1 MSHGRT
7 AIGELSIDRPRAMR
21 IFPTHLRKL
30 AVYGVWFGGITIAFF
45 APMGFHHN
53 IRFGMIP
60 LLSFLYLDGE
70 GMSPG
75 GYLWQ
80 GYQVHF
86 LVVPFVISVVLWLGV
101 LFAVYKWLGSLD
113 RL

>member
-1 MSHGRT
+1 MSSVLT
-7 AIGELSIDRPRAMR
+7 APRK
-21 IFPTHLRKL
+21 FV
-30 AVYGVWFGGITIAFF
+30 VYGVWFGGITFAFF

-60 LLSFLYLDGE
+60 LLGFLYLDGE

-75 GYLWQ
+75 GYSWQ

-86 LVVPFVISVVLWLGV
+86 LIFPFLINVVLWL
-101 LFAVYKWLGSLD
+101 LSLIMVYKWLGYLD
-113 RL
+113 SKTYVS